1 MCLLCVQC
9 RILVHQDS
17 KVEIKMERI
26 RTPYKYRNYK
36 RDKETPD
43 SVSMTVPGEST
54 PIREMLRRH
63 AGGIIDITKE
73 RHGYYSEDPDHDDPD
88 FEKIARSDIFDQQNA
103 LEQTVEMEI
112 DKAIEAKRSS
122 QKQKDNEEAIT
133 DEVNEESKSDNVATE
148 AENDD
153 KPQ

>member
-1 MCLLCVQC
+1 M
-9 RILVHQDS
+9 D
-17 KVEIKMERI
+17 RI

-43 SVSMTVPGEST
+43 TVSLTVPGEST

-63 AGGIIDITKE
+63 AGGIIDISKE
-73 RHGYYSEDPDHDDPD
+73 RHGYYAEDPDHDDVD
-88 FEKIARSDIFDQQNA
+88 FEKIARSDIFDQTNA
-103 LEQTVEMEI
+103 LEKTVEMEI
-112 DKAIEAKRSS
+112 DKAIEAKKSS
-122 QKQKDNEEAIT
+122 KKQKENDEAKT
-133 DEVNEESKSDNVATE
+133 DVVNEVSKSDDVTTE

>member
-1 MCLLCVQC
+1 M
-9 RILVHQDS
+9 D
-17 KVEIKMERI
+17 RI

-63 AGGIIDITKE
+63 AGGIIDISKE
-73 RHGYYSEDPDHDDPD
+73 RHGYYGEEEPDHDDPD
-88 FEKIARSDIFDQQNA
+88 MEKIARSDIFDQQNA
-103 LEQTVEMEI
+103 IEKTVEMEI
-112 DKAIEAKRSS
+112 DKAIEAKKSS
-122 QKQKDNEEAIT
+122 KKEKQNEEATT
-133 DEVNEESKSDNVATE
+133 DEVHEESRSDDVSTE
-148 AENDD
+148 PENDD

>member
-1 MCLLCVQC
+1 M
-9 RILVHQDS
+9 D
-17 KVEIKMERI
+17 RI

-43 SVSMTVPGEST
+43 TVSLTVPGEST

-63 AGGIIDITKE
+63 AGGIIDISKE
-73 RHGYYSEDPDHDDPD
+73 RHGYYAEDPDHDDVD
-88 FEKIARSDIFDQQNA
+88 FEKIARSDIFDQTNA
-103 LEQTVEMEI
+103 LEKTVEMEI
-112 DKAIEAKRSS
+112 DKAIEAKKSS
-122 QKQKDNEEAIT
+122 KKQKENVEAIT
-133 DEVNEESKSDNVATE
+133 DVVNEESKSDDVSTE